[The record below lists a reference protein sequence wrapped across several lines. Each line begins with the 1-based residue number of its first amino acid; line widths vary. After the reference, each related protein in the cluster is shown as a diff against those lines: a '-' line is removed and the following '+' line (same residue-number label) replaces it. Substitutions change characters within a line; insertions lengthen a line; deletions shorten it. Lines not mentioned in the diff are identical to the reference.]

1 MYANINSN
9 FNHIRLDLDRLLWT
23 VCMLL
28 WHCYLLSLLVFPH
41 DMNMRPWIEHEVVG
55 KYGFEINVNR
65 HVHVYSLI
73 FCYIVHLIK
82 QWKEFNM
89 LKKKMKTKKSTQISS
104 EKKTI
109 YLINSTK
116 NNNVHTNCV
125 DLDLW
130 YRMMKYNPYRRQ
142 NIGNLISIGF
152 FPLTVY
158 SRNSDQSY
166 RFGYLFIHLKYSAG
180 RNIATWSNRNEAIHS
195 NGLTW
200 KDIWKTMWYNKR
212 NGKYSQFLK
221 APVLL
226 VKMLMFIIIFGPM
239 VASWQQLRMFDCC
252 VFSQYLFS
260 LHNEPIEWI

>member
-1 MYANINSN
+1 
-9 FNHIRLDLDRLLWT
+9 
-23 VCMLL
+23 
-28 WHCYLLSLLVFPH
+28 
-41 DMNMRPWIEHEVVG
+41 
-55 KYGFEINVNR
+55 
-65 HVHVYSLI
+65 
-73 FCYIVHLIK
+73 
-82 QWKEFNM
+82 M
-89 LKKKMKTKKSTQISS
+89 LKKWKWKKAH
-104 EKKTI
+104 K
-109 YLINSTK
+109 LAATK
-116 NNNVHTNCV
+116 NKTQYIGSTRRKTTMYNTNCV

-180 RNIATWSNRNEAIHS
+180 RNIATWSNRIETKRNEAIHS
-195 NGLTW
+195 NGFTW
-200 KDIWKTMWYNKR
+200 KDMRKQCDTNKR

-226 VKMLMFIIIFGPM
+226 VKILMFIIIIFGPM

-260 LHNEPIEWI
+260 SHNEPIEWI